1 MLSVGLAW
9 QNFQTF
15 RVQGLIGLLPRRFGK
30 ESARFARM
38 ILQRGRFGNESVLD
52 RATFD
57 SILSLPFE
65 GQAYELS
72 WSIREENGRPTE
84 ISHSGSLASSRAS
97 MRINLDNGRHGIV
110 FYTLVEPDQSGQITQ
125 QLNRAII
132 RTIRR

>member
-1 MLSVGLAW
+1 MLSVGIAW

-15 RVQGLIGLLPRRFGK
+15 RIQCLVGLLPLRFGK
-30 ESARFARM
+30 GSARFARM

-65 GQAYELS
+65 SQSYGLG

-97 MRINLDNGRHGIV
+97 MQINLDNGRHGTV
-110 FYTLVEPDQSGQITQ
+110 FYMLVEQDQSGQVTQ

-132 RTIRR
+132 RTIRQ